1 MPLNTRTVAQFYTD
15 LIRPLVDVVVF
26 ITHLGLEVD
35 EDMIANTSG
44 IDIVLGGHNH
54 IALQPPKVIEDCK
67 NVDEKGQHYVDIL
80 SSEIQQTGD
89 DPKYVRR
96 RCEPRKV
103 ILAHSGA
110 FAKYVG
116 RLDAALSNKKEDV
129 GPTYD
134 PINGFEVIAH
144 EYQLLPVTE
153 DTPEDSHVKALLEPY
168 QQGLDALV
176 DLELVVGY
184 SPDGVPRAAPAGGD
198 SALGNMVGTAMWL
211 RQGVQTDFAL
221 TNTLGIR
228 AEIVP
233 GAVTIEQMYNV
244 FPFDNSISKMQLSG
258 VEVQKMFDFA
268 ARRSASRGCVSQ
280 IQIAGARIVM
290 DCNGCNWDEQTRPCK
305 SDVDCPGSGECNT
318 AKGVCQLLSCT
329 QNSDCPN
336 SGNCDTT
343 TKKCEPQACAS
354 GVFVGRSDKTCKA
367 DKDCANGNNVQL
379 GICDTYNV
387 DANGVGKCGTPIVPI
402 ASYELATSN
411 YLAAGG
417 SGFAVLK
424 ANTTQFDTKI
434 QQRDALVDYIRS
446 GKPCG
451 YDEKYNNA
459 EGLKAC
465 SADADCG
472 DPDNVVCAC
481 TNGSKTEDD
490 GTCSTTAS
498 GCSGNRGRCV
508 LRGCRNDLAAFHR
521 RTCESGR
528 TAASQEACNEALNPC
543 ELGGET
549 CKFVA
554 CIDKRVGNFTDN
566 RQFMVGR

>member
-1 MPLNTRTVAQFYTD
+1 MQLFRTRK
-15 LIRPLVDVVVF
+15 R
-26 ITHLGLEVD
+26 
-35 EDMIANTSG
+35 TSG
-44 IDIVLGGHNH
+44 SD
-54 IALQPPKVIEDCK
+54 
-67 NVDEKGQHYVDIL
+67 
-80 SSEIQQTGD
+80 
-89 DPKYVRR
+89 
-96 RCEPRKV
+96 
-103 ILAHSGA
+103 
-110 FAKYVG
+110 
-116 RLDAALSNKKEDV
+116 
-129 GPTYD
+129 YD
-134 PINGFEVIAH
+134 PINGFEVITH
-144 EYQLLPVTE
+144 EYQLIPVTE

-168 QQGLDALV
+168 QQGLDAFV

-198 SALGNMVGTAMWL
+198 SALGNMVATAMWL

-258 VEVQKMFDFA
+258 VEVQKMFDFS

-280 IQIAGARIVM
+280 IQIAGARVVM
-290 DCNGCNWDEQTRPCK
+290 DCNGCNWDEQQRPCS
-305 SDVDCPGSGECNT
+305 SDVDCPGAGQCNT
-318 AKGVCQLLSCT
+318 SKGVCQLRACKE
-329 QNSDCPN
+329 NSDCPD
-336 SGNCDTT
+336 SGTCDQS
-343 TKKCEPQACAS
+343 TKKCEPEACAS
-354 GVFVGRSDKTCKA
+354 GVFVGRNDNQKCKE
-367 DKDCANGNNVQL
+367 DKDCTKTSFVQL
-379 GICDTYNV
+379 GMCDTYNT
-387 DANGVGKCGTPIVPI
+387 DSDGFGRCGVPIVPI

-411 YLAAGG
+411 YLAGGG

-434 QQRDALVDYIRS
+434 QQRDALVDFIRS

-451 YDEKYNNA
+451 YDEKYTTP

-465 SADADCG
+465 SDDADCG
-472 DPDNVVCAC
+472 DVETYACAC
-481 TNGSKTEDD
+481 TNGVTAEAD
-490 GTCSTTAS
+490 GTCTTKA
-498 GCSGNRGRCV
+498 GACSGGRGRCV
-508 LRGCRNDLAAFHR
+508 VRGCRNDLAAFHR
-521 RTCESGR
+521 RTCETGR
-528 TAASQEACNEALNPC
+528 SAEAQSSCLESLNPC